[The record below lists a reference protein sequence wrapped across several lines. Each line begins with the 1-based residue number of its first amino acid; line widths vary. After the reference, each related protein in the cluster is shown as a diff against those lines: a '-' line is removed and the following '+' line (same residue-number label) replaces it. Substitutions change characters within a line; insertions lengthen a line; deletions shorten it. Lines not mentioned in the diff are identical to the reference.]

1 MEPEK
6 NKARKFKAKFMHCEL
21 ELILNELTFHG
32 IGSFA
37 GMEIS
42 SRDTELRGT
51 QTFAQSFWRF
61 RLTSEA
67 LGITA
72 VWTYNDN

>member
-21 ELILNELTFHG
+21 ELIL
-32 IGSFA
+32 IA
-37 GMEIS
+37 GMEIN

-51 QTFAQSFWRF
+51 QTFTEFLAFSSDIRSSWH
-61 RLTSEA
+61 
-67 LGITA
+67 
-72 VWTYNDN
+72 